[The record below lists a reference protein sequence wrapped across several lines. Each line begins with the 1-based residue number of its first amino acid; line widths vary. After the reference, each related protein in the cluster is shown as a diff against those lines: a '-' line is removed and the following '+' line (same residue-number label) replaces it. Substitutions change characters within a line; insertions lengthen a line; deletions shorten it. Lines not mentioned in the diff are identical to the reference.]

1 MDIPVLSI
9 CRMLK
14 AAGGIFITGSSPNDN
29 LYFCVLQ

>member
-14 AAGGIFITGSSPNDN
+14 AVGGIFITGSSPNDTP
-29 LYFCVLQ
+29 YFCVLQ

>member
-14 AAGGIFITGSSPNDN
+14 AAGGIFIIGSSQNDN
-29 LYFCVLQ
+29 LYFGVLR